1 MFFLFFPSDINSIRE
16 MEQEV
21 KRKLED
27 RKELFMVALRNN
39 AKRIAD
45 YRERMRH
52 SGMFAKNRYRLELNK
67 EDYAY
72 ERVTKFVRR
81 HGCVVYW
88 LKNWIFNCF
97 RCKDII
103 LRDFSSKMKLTP
115 EESFRKIERIFKN
128 ETQLRIEATQWY
140 SHECDGKGSRTTNN
154 LIISPRIYDSRIHP
168 FKFEWSE
175 GIITLYV

>member
-1 MFFLFFPSDINSIRE
+1 

-27 RKELFMVALRNN
+27 RKELFMVVFRNN

-45 YRERMRH
+45 YRKRMRH
-52 SGMFAKNRYRLELNK
+52 SGMFAKNHYRLVLNK

-72 ERVTKFVRR
+72 ERIVKIVRS
-81 HGCVVYW
+81 HNFYNPVVYW

-103 LRDFSSKMKLTP
+103 LRDFSSKMKLAP
-115 EESFRKIERIFKN
+115 EEGFRKIERIYKN

-140 SHECDGKGSRTTNN
+140 SHEHNEKGSSTTNN

-168 FKFEWSE
+168 FKFEWME
-175 GIITLYV
+175 EIITLYV